1 MYPADSCTA
10 SAPSALRPVLALGTC
25 TRPARRPWP
34 WHRLPPREAA
44 ARHAWHKENRRDDLH
59 APAPSSRKEDRTT
72 TKTMPG
78 MTTASPGLASAAS
91 HHHARPSRPGLA
103 SSLCHRLHGPF
114 SGRHFKRGHFSD
126 RPRLFSRSNLF
137 PFPLYRVFVYR
148 LYDFIIG
155 KHEKPVQRRI
165 HKNAISRRDG
175 EAADVIPATV
185 ARHRRPCLPG
195 CTCCQARPTASTRP
209 GICCPSS
216 PLSILASTLSFIAS
230 RRPPRCHE

>member
-1 MYPADSCTA
+1 MKKACYAEHFAGFFLSLCWLNYIMLPGDGQERPGIPGTA
-10 SAPSALRPVLALGTC
+10 SAVRSSGGQEAANVSDLHGCHDIGAPGTKSGRLLRSLLNICLLNRRKDAATAAHHQHPGPAAPA
-25 TRPARRPWP
+25 RPAAR
-34 WHRLPPREAA
+34 HRLPPREAA

-59 APAPSSRKEDRTT
+59 APDPSSRKEDRTT

-126 RPRLFSRSNLF
+126 RPRLFSLSNLF

-148 LYDFIIG
+148 LYD
-155 KHEKPVQRRI
+155 
-165 HKNAISRRDG
+165 
-175 EAADVIPATV
+175 
-185 ARHRRPCLPG
+185 
-195 CTCCQARPTASTRP
+195 
-209 GICCPSS
+209 
-216 PLSILASTLSFIAS
+216 LS
-230 RRPPRCHE
+230 